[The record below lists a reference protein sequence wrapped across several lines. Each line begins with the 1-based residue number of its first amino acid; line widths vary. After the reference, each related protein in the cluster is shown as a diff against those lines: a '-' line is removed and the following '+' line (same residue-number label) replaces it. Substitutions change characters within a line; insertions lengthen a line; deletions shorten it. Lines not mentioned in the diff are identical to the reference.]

1 MCNIDVSVQMK
12 VFERSTISHN
22 AKKEAI
28 KRLYASGF
36 VTRKGKMTQWYK
48 TLIDRAHGATL

>member
-1 MCNIDVSVQMK
+1 MK

-36 VTRKGKMTQWYK
+36 VTQKGEMTQWYK